1 MGALYDALGDVNK
14 KLISIKL
21 MRRALIAVGG
31 IAGYTLLSESQYEA
45 MSETDL
51 DAEAAELFAAVE
63 VEN

>member
-21 MRRALIAVGG
+21 MRRAPIAGG
-31 IAGYTLLSESQYEA
+31 GVAGYTLLSETQYEA
-45 MSETDL
+45 MSETEL
-51 DAEAAELFAAVE
+51 DAEAAKLFAAVE